1 MSRWRYRIGVPV
13 AVAAVA
19 VAAAAVT
26 PSLSSAQ
33 DPLLEPLSPTQLV
46 AAMLGAPRHQY
57 QGELTVSSNLLG
69 PDASLAS
76 TVGQQMPLPQGTS
89 TVMVYRGAGP
99 NLRLQVLDQQ
109 SERDVYVTSQGAW
122 IWSSS
127 GEKALFVAPSPTSS
141 SSSSDSQWN
150 PTEVADRL
158 VQALQPSSELAL
170 GQSTYVGGQ
179 PSYQLVLTPRA
190 EGSTIASVQIFVDA
204 HTYQV
209 LGVQVRSVYSST
221 PVLAM
226 MYTSF
231 SGTAPAP
238 SVFDFTPPPGATVTR
253 TTTGALAAKWDPMRA
268 PGTTTLGQG
277 WDAVSVVPAS
287 AWSSFTASLP
297 AKVVQELEQP
307 VTVAGQT
314 MSLLHTGLVN
324 ALVLPDGRVL
334 VGLVRASVLESD
346 AALVGG

>member
-1 MSRWRYRIGVPV
+1 VSRWKYRIGVPTAV
-13 AVAAVA
+13 AVVA

-46 AAMLGAPRHQY
+46 AAMLGAPRQQY
-57 QGELTVSSNLLG
+57 QGELTISSNLLG
-69 PDASLAS
+69 PDASLVS
-76 TVGQQMPLPQGTS
+76 TLGQKVPLPQGTS
-89 TVMVYRGAGP
+89 TVMVYRGEGP

-109 SERDVYVTSQGAW
+109 SERDIYVTSQGAW
-122 IWSSS
+122 VWTSM
-127 GEKALFVAPSPTSS
+127 GEKALFVAPEAAGTTSGV
-141 SSSSDSQWN
+141 DAQWN

-158 VQALQPSSELAL
+158 VESLQPSSRLSL

-179 PSYQLVLTPRA
+179 PSYQLVLTPLTP
-190 EGSTIASVQIFVDA
+190 GSTVASVQIFVDA

-231 SGTAPAP
+231 STTAPAAT
-238 SVFDFTPPPGATVTR
+238 VFDFTPPPGATVTR
-253 TTTGALAAKWDPMRA
+253 TTASALAARWDPTRA
-268 PGTTTLGQG
+268 PGTTTLGHG
-277 WDAVSVVPAS
+277 WDAVSVVPAA
-287 AWSSFTASLP
+287 AWSSFASHLS
-297 AKVVQELEQP
+297 AKVLQELEQP

-314 MSLLHTGLVN
+314 MSLVHTGLVN

-334 VGLVRASVLESD
+334 VGLVRAAVLKSD